1 MKSWLETNYLETHSL
16 RNKER
21 DSKVHS
27 ALKSQLTVFLYMS
40 NMIKLT
46 NYDQGS
52 LSSLLKKK
60 KKRKPW
66 TEVETEGVADPAGM
80 KKHPETPCGSLGVGG
95 AIVGLKGLQVSWRGT
110 Y

>member
-27 ALKSQLTVFLYMS
+27 ALKSQLTGLSHMS

-60 KKRKPW
+60 KKESH
-66 TEVETEGVADPAGM
+66 EVETEGVADPA
-80 KKHPETPCGSLGVGG
+80 E
-95 AIVGLKGLQVSWRGT
+95 
-110 Y
+110 